1 MRRRGQESRDVSI
14 GVEYLR
20 LSPIDRIGEPTGS
33 TLIQR
38 LVDEDAVYVPQGFT
52 PLQFVTLSALFQRLP
67 LPTQEH
73 SAYLA
78 ADLDRDLTG
87 RDDTS
92 RGALCAL
99 GLDELDAL
107 SCNRAGYAFAELTP
121 EIQDAMLELVA
132 AGNLTSVKLNLA
144 GWLEELRHWAADSS
158 VAAR

>member
-1 MRRRGQESRDVSI
+1 MRRRDQESRDVAI

-20 LSPIDRIGEPTGS
+20 LSPTDRIGEPTCS

-38 LVDEDAVYVPQGFT
+38 LVDEGAVYVAQAFT
-52 PLQFVTLSALFQRLP
+52 PLQFATLSALFERLP
-67 LPTQEH
+67 ICAKEH
-73 SAYLA
+73 SRYLA

-92 RGALCAL
+92 RGAACAL

-107 SCNRAGYAFAELTP
+107 SCTRAGYAFAELTP

-132 AGNLTSVKLNLA
+132 AGNLASVKLNLA
-144 GWLEELRHWAADSS
+144 AWLEELRHWAADSS